1 MQDPNPLPWG
11 ALDRYQAQ
19 FIVRKNVG
27 SSGINYTAKTSLST
41 KGHFG
46 SKVITKVEWN
56 GHGDLATKLNS
67 DSELNDM
74 IAKQTI
80 KDATIYVEPTNTA
93 IRIRSKWIIIFHL
106 ELPKNSLKFMTV
118 LLVTLNLFKLST
130 NLVQEN
136 LLYLFL
142 LE

>member
-11 ALDRYQAQ
+11 ALDRFQAQ

-27 SSGINYTAKTSLST
+27 SSSINYTAKTSLST

-56 GHGDLATKLNS
+56 GYGDLATKLNS
-67 DSELNDM
+67 DSELNEM

-80 KDATIYVEPTNTA
+80 KDATIYVEPTDTA
-93 IRIRSKWIIIFHL
+93 IRIRGKWDNHISFGITK
-106 ELPKNSLKFMTV
+106 ELFEIYDRIAGHIKSV
-118 LLVTLNLFKLST
+118 
-130 NLVQEN
+130 
-136 LLYLFL
+136 
-142 LE
+142 